1 MQVGVPGAF
10 TGTCS
15 AQVPGYIKAYE
26 QFKERGVDN
35 IYIVAVNDVFV
46 TKAWKEKLAPECTRE
61 FFVFKFLHPRAYATR
76 FTDFRT

>member
-1 MQVGVPGAF
+1 MPGAF

-26 QFKERGVDN
+26 KFRERGVDN

-46 TKAWKEKLAPECTRE
+46 TKAWKEHLAPEGTRE
-61 FFVFKFLHPRAYATR
+61 CFALPRAQPETAC
-76 FTDFRT
+76 